1 MVDCCTIAFGF
12 VSNRCL
18 VLGDDA
24 LLTLARPV
32 KLFDFISFL
41 KLEWFKRK
49 ESNESLL
56 APGPY
61 SWGNLSERGRRQAL
75 AKCPGRLQLK
85 HIFSA
90 MHRCFASSEMPDRE
104 LELAVKAGRGAG
116 REE

>member
-12 VSNRCL
+12 VSNCFL

-41 KLEWFKRK
+41 KLECFKRK

-75 AKCPGRLQLK
+75 AKCPCRLQLK
-85 HIFSA
+85 HLLSA
-90 MHRCFASSEMPDRE
+90 IHRCFASSEMPDRE